1 MLWWIGHLHASLC
14 VDMCFHFSWVDNW
27 KWNYAMF
34 INILRNCQTFSQE
47 ACAYSLPLPPC
58 MRAPLVPVLTNT
70 VSVCFF
76 DYSCPNRYEVVS
88 PVALICISLKADDA
102 EHGLFGYLHTFS
114 EERSIFYTFIFV
126 YKNNIQRMLKSQLSL
141 FRKHLFL
148 HKLLSWNQFIRTRH
162 NHKETTYICIRI
174 QRWIWHKPVLEKL
187 MVWKEEKKII
197 DKHLPGA

>member
-1 MLWWIGHLHASLC
+1 MHASLC

-126 YKNNIQRMLKSQLSL
+126 YKNNIQRMFKSQFSL
-141 FRKHLFL
+141 FQTRLLL
-148 HKLLSWNQFIRTRH
+148 HKLLSSYLPRLNNCLCRIRNWCRGL
-162 NHKETTYICIRI
+162 
-174 QRWIWHKPVLEKL
+174 QRWPLANPATGQDPTKAVS
-187 MVWKEEKKII
+187 
-197 DKHLPGA
+197 